1 MDGSKMKRWG
11 TGVVAADVN
20 AVTGKLKGHKQG
32 YGFVIQDAK
41 GAPDIYIRKHNMGE
55 AMDGD
60 SVMAKI
66 ETIKK
71 SGPSPAGRQEG
82 RIVKVLVRAHQQMIG
97 VYHEPQVADRASR
110 SRRNKPQPYTGFI
123 IPSNKRM
130 AGAILIPKEKS
141 LSAKKGDVVSATLV
155 TYPTAWG
162 PGEGTITKILGKIA
176 DPKVDTLLVA
186 ESYGLEPNFSQMAHE
201 ETDAIPGYVSAEMC
215 DGRID
220 LRSLKTV
227 TIDGETAR
235 DFDDAI
241 SIEETK
247 TGYCLFVH
255 ITDVSHYIQHG
266 TELDRAS
273 YARATSVYFPDAVYP
288 MFPPKLSNGILSLNP
303 KVDRLTLTAE
313 MAFDAEGNSVGY
325 KLYESVIHSD
335 ERMTYTI
342 VAEILNKKTE
352 SLLKGCDPCEKY
364 APLVASFETMK
375 TLANLLRKKRLSR
388 GSLDFDLPEPQIVI
402 ALTGEVTDILKTER
416 NIAHQIIEEFM
427 LKANETVASHLTRLN
442 IPSLYRVHDAPD
454 DKKIESFC
462 ALVAAFGF
470 PMQKTKTPAKDGPL
484 LPKALGKI
492 LEKFRGRPE
501 EKLINE
507 SLLRSMKQARYSEIN
522 TGHFGLAS
530 DEYTHFTSPVRR
542 YPDMIVHR
550 ILKQTF
556 RAPLTNHEKKQWEQA
571 LPEIARHT
579 SEKERNSVD
588 AERDVIKRKKIR
600 FMEDKVGRTYSGLI
614 SGVTS
619 FGFFV
624 ELTPFFVEGLVHIKT
639 MEDDYYL
646 YDEIH
651 HKLVGQRLKRV
662 FQLGDPVD
670 VLVDQANLDILEI
683 RLSLVEKTAKGMT
696 LAGHVASAKGQK
708 HKTAK
713 PAQSPAPARKPLQ
726 TRGKRRKGR

>member
-1 MDGSKMKRWG
+1 MKKKSDHLSDSHSI
-11 TGVVAADVN
+11 TGR
-20 AVTGKLKGHKQG
+20 LKGHKEG
-32 YGFVIQDAK
+32 YGFVIPETK
-41 GAPDIYIRKHNMGE
+41 GERDIFIRRNNMGE

-60 SVMAKI
+60 KVVAKI
-66 ETIKK
+66 ETVKK
-71 SGPSPAGRQEG
+71 DGLQEG
-82 RIVKVLVRAHQQMIG
+82 RIVRVLERAHKQIIG
-97 VYHEPQVADRASR
+97 VYQVPQAPATREL
-110 SRRNKPQPYTGFI
+110 RRGSHRTQPQPDSGFI

-130 AGAILIPKEKS
+130 TGAFLIPKEKS
-141 LSAKKGDVVSATLV
+141 LSAKKGDVVSATIIA
-155 TYPTAWG
+155 YPTAWS
-162 PGEGTITKILGKIA
+162 PGEGTITKILGKINN
-176 DPKVDTLLVA
+176 PVVDTLLVA
-186 ESYGLEPNFSQMAHE
+186 ESYGLELNFSPLAHKE
-201 ETDAIPGYVSAEMC
+201 ADAIPNFVSAEMC
-215 DGRID
+215 EGRVD
-220 LRSLKTV
+220 LRNIKTV

-241 SIEETK
+241 SIEK
-247 TGYCLFVH
+247 TPNGYRLFVH
-255 ITDVSHYIQHG
+255 ITDVSHYIQRDS
-266 TELDRAS
+266 ELDREA

-303 KVDRLTLTAE
+303 KQDRLTLTAE
-313 MAFDAEGNSVGY
+313 MAFDADGNSVGD
-325 KLYESVIHSD
+325 KRYESVIHSD
-335 ERMTYTI
+335 ERMTYTA

-352 SLLKGCDPCEKY
+352 GLLKKY
-364 APLVASFETMK
+364 APLIDSFETMK
-375 TLANLLRKKRLSR
+375 TLAMLLRKKRLSR

-402 ALTGEVTDILKTER
+402 SLTGEVTDILKTER

-427 LKANETVASHLTRLN
+427 LAANETVASHLTRLN
-442 IPSLYRVHDAPD
+442 VPSLYRVHDAPD
-454 DKKIESFC
+454 DKKIESFG

-470 PMQKTKTPAKDGPL
+470 PM
-484 LPKALGKI
+484 PKAKKLHPKLLGEI
-492 LEKFRGRPE
+492 LAQFRGRPE

-556 RAPLTNHEKKQWEQA
+556 RAALKDNEKQGNVPCESWGQA

-579 SEKERNSVD
+579 SERERVAD
-588 AERDVIKRKKIR
+588 EAERDVIKRKKIR
-600 FMEDKVGRTYSGLI
+600 FMEDKVGKTYSGLI

-624 ELTPFFVEGLVHIKT
+624 ELTPFFVEGLVHLKT

-662 FQLGDPVD
+662 FQLGEPVD

-683 RLSLVEKTAKGMT
+683 RLSLVEKDEKTTKGRKSEEKADRPRRT
-696 LAGHVASAKGQK
+696 GPPKRAGH
-708 HKTAK
+708 
-713 PAQSPAPARKPLQ
+713 PPRKNK
-726 TRGKRRKGR
+726 RGPRR

>member
-1 MDGSKMKRWG
+1 LKKKSDHYQPSDHHRP
-11 TGVVAADVN
+11 D

-32 YGFVIQDAK
+32 YGFVIQDTK

-71 SGPSPAGRQEG
+71 EKAERQEG
-82 RIVKVLVRAHQQMIG
+82 RIIKVLARAHQQMIG
-97 VYHEPQVADRASR
+97 VYHEPQPADRASH
-110 SRRNKPQPYTGFI
+110 SHRNKPQPYTGFI

-130 AGAILIPKEKS
+130 AGAILIPKDKS
-141 LSAKKGDVVSATLV
+141 LSAQKGDVVSATLV

-162 PGEGTITKILGKIA
+162 PGEGTITKILGKID

-186 ESYGLEPNFSQMAHE
+186 ESYGLEANFSHIAHE
-201 ETDAIPGYVSAEMC
+201 ETDAIPGYVSAEMYG
-215 DGRID
+215 GRID

-247 TGYCLFVH
+247 TGYRLFVH
-255 ITDVSHYIQHG
+255 ITDVSHYIQQG

-313 MAFDAEGNSVGY
+313 MTFDAEGNSVSY

-342 VAEILNKKTE
+342 VAEMLNKKTPG
-352 SLLKGCDPCEKY
+352 LLKKY
-364 APLVASFETMK
+364 TPLAAPLETMK
-375 TLANLLRKKRLSR
+375 TLAMLLRKKRLSR

-427 LKANETVASHLTRLN
+427 LQANETVASHLARLN

-454 DKKIESFC
+454 DKKIESFG

-470 PMQKTKTPAKDGPL
+470 PMQKTKTPVEDVPL
-484 LPKALGKI
+484 KPKVLGEI

-530 DEYTHFTSPVRR
+530 HEYTHFTSPVRR

-556 RAPLTNHEKKQWEQA
+556 RAPLTHHEKKQWEQA

-579 SEKERNSVD
+579 SERERISVD

-639 MEDDYYL
+639 MEGDYYL

-683 RLSLVEKTAKGMT
+683 RLSLVEKTPQKNQKGAT
-696 LAGHVASAKGQK
+696 LAGRV
-708 HKTAK
+708 
-713 PAQSPAPARKPLQ
+713 APAKSRRPLP
-726 TRGKRRKGR
+726 TRGKRRRGR